1 MSVKNNLEIILNE
14 LKQNSQIVNDNDF
27 QNFIKEIV
35 KAHHIYLLGK
45 GRSGLIISAFANRLM
60 HLGFSVS
67 LVGEITSPHSKSG
80 DLLII
85 GSGSGETPSLVSIA
99 QTAKDEQVRVAL
111 ITINENSTIASLA
124 DSIVVL
130 PGASKLSGK
139 SKQPMASA
147 FEQLSFL
154 VYEAI
159 EYRRKNSEL
168 KIRVVKRNYIY
179 YDELEMRQVQEM
191 TYFTNLPKEEFEKR
205 KMEDLYSKRWD
216 IEVAYKTLKT
226 QLELERNV
234 STNV

>member
-99 QTAKDEQVRVAL
+99 QTAKDEQVR
-111 ITINENSTIASLA
+111 INENSTIASLA

-154 VYEAI
+154 VYDAI
-159 EYRRKNSEL
+159 
-168 KIRVVKRNYIY
+168 I
-179 YDELEMRQVQEM
+179 
-191 TYFTNLPKEEFEKR
+191 
-205 KMEDLYSKRWD
+205 
-216 IEVAYKTLKT
+216 
-226 QLELERNV
+226 LELMKKLNENSDSMFQRH
-234 STNV
+234 TNFE

>member
-1 MSVKNNLEIILNE
+1 MT
-14 LKQNSQIVNDNDF
+14 
-27 QNFIKEIV
+27 
-35 KAHHIYLLGK
+35 AHHIYLLGK
-45 GRSGLIISAFANRLM
+45 GRSDLIISAFANRLM

-154 VYEAI
+154 VYDAI
-159 EYRRKNSEL
+159 
-168 KIRVVKRNYIY
+168 I
-179 YDELEMRQVQEM
+179 
-191 TYFTNLPKEEFEKR
+191 
-205 KMEDLYSKRWD
+205 
-216 IEVAYKTLKT
+216 
-226 QLELERNV
+226 LELMKKLNENSDSMFQRH
-234 STNV
+234 TNFE